1 MFELMRRFYFNKI
14 NFSFVGYP
22 PDPTYHGES
31 RSVYVQNMEAFF
43 RWKKTFVLDQSV
55 MVQPE
60 KLFLNQFNH
69 LMLHLLERIV
79 VSDGQMHIIIVI
91 DHNIKVIPDIHLI
104 GKEFYSNK

>member
-1 MFELMRRFYFNKI
+1 
-14 NFSFVGYP
+14 
-22 PDPTYHGES
+22 
-31 RSVYVQNMEAFF
+31 
-43 RWKKTFVLDQSV
+43 

-91 DHNIKVIPDIHLI
+91 DHNIKVMPDIHLI
-104 GKEFYSNK
+104 GKEFFQINNSLIYLFIFSVDIQKNMEKEQ